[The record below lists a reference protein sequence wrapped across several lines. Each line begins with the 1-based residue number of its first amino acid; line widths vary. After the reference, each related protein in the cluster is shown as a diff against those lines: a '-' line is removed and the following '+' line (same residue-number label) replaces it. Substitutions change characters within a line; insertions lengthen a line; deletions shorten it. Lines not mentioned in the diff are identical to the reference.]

1 MTDSREADRVS
12 WRIEEIAPRLR
23 AAGHTVEWGFDGPV
37 MPNAPGDPG
46 WWCKVDGEVVAR
58 GAAIGLL
65 EEALER
71 WLAAHGSTSIVQ
83 PGGKHAME

>member
-46 WWCKVDGEVVAR
+46 WWFKIDGEVVAT
-58 GAAIGLL
+58 GGSIGLL
-65 EEALER
+65 ETA
-71 WLAAHGSTSIVQ
+71 LAAALKSRGM
-83 PGGKHAME
+83 GGID